1 MAQPVIPQPRTDA
14 ATPDV
19 SVAPAPEKRTKAP
32 KNKNKPPRSL
42 TGWRLLAARFAVLIA
57 WLVIWQVTVSSG
69 RMPPVLNVSP
79 ADVATFIKTTL
90 DNGEL
95 VTATI
100 ATMYATLIAFV
111 LASFVGVVVGI
122 GLGLMPRTERVLT
135 PYLDAL
141 NAMPRIALAPVF
153 IIAFGITTSA
163 KVALAFTLVVFILM
177 SNSRAGIRSA
187 DPDVLRLSTVLGA
200 SKLQMFFKVMLP
212 VAVPSIFAGLRLGL
226 IYALLGV
233 TTAEI
238 IGSKVGL
245 GQLIMKYSGMYQ
257 LEGVFG
263 ILLVLA
269 VLAAVINTL
278 MAVLENWIL
287 RYQPPQDH

>member
-1 MAQPVIPQPRTDA
+1 MVQPVMPQSRTDEA
-14 ATPDV
+14 RPGA
-19 SVAPAPEKRTKAP
+19 SASPAPKTPP
-32 KNKNKPPRSL
+32 KTPKERPRGSL
-42 TGWRLLAARFAVLIA
+42 TGWRLFAARVAVLLAWIA
-57 WLVIWQVTVSSG
+57 FWQVTVSSG
-69 RMPPVLNVSP
+69 RMPPVLDVSP
-79 ADVATFIKTTL
+79 ADVGSFIQATL
-90 DNGEL
+90 ANGEL

-122 GLGLMPRTERVLT
+122 GLGLMPRTEKVLV
-135 PYLDAL
+135 PFLDAL

-226 IYALLGV
+226 IYSLLGV

-238 IGSKVGL
+238 IGSRVGL

-287 RYQPPQDH
+287 RYQPPPDH

>member
-1 MAQPVIPQPRTDA
+1 MAQPVMPQSRTDDL
-14 ATPDV
+14 TPD
-19 SVAPAPEKRTKAP
+19 SSTAPAPSTHKKAP
-32 KNKNKPPRSL
+32 KNKVKPRGSL
-42 TGWRLLAARFAVLIA
+42 TGWRLFLARLAVLIA
-57 WLVIWQVTVSSG
+57 WLAFWQVTVSSG

-79 ADVATFIKTTL
+79 ADVATFIQTTL
-90 DNGEL
+90 ESGEL
-95 VTATI
+95 VTATV

-122 GLGLMPRTERVLT
+122 GLGLMPRTEKILT

-226 IYALLGV
+226 IYSLLGV

-278 MAVLENWIL
+278 MGMLENWIL
-287 RYQPPQDH
+287 RYQPPQDQ

>member
-1 MAQPVIPQPRTDA
+1 MAQPVMPQPRTDDS
-14 ATPDV
+14 TPDA
-19 SVAPAPEKRTKAP
+19 SVAPTPEKRAKTP
-32 KNKNKPPRSL
+32 KKTVRARGSL
-42 TGWRLLAARFAVLIA
+42 TGWRLLAARLAVLVG

-79 ADVATFIKTTL
+79 MDVATFIQSTL
-90 DNGEL
+90 ANGEL

-122 GLGLMPRTERVLT
+122 GLGLMPRTEKVLT

-226 IYALLGV
+226 IYSLLGV

-278 MAVLENWIL
+278 MGVLENWIL
-287 RYQPPQDH
+287 RYQPPQDQ

>member
-1 MAQPVIPQPRTDA
+1 MAQPVMPQSRTDDVA
-14 ATPDV
+14 PDA
-19 SVAPAPEKRTKAP
+19 SVAPAPKKRSSTSK
-32 KNKNKPPRSL
+32 KKGTPRGSL
-42 TGWRLLAARFAVLIA
+42 TGWRLFGARLAVLLA
-57 WLVIWQVTVSSG
+57 WLVIWQLTVSSG

-79 ADVATFIKTTL
+79 TDVATFIQTTL
-90 DNGEL
+90 ANGEL
-95 VTATI
+95 ITATI

-111 LASFVGVVVGI
+111 LASFVGVVIGI
-122 GLGLMPRTERVLT
+122 GLGLMPRAEKVLT

-200 SKLQMFFKVMLP
+200 SKLQLFFKVMLP

-278 MAVLENWIL
+278 MAMLENWIL